1 MKSDKFTLTDFL
13 IFILILFALI
23 FVLGL
28 MLTSGLSEPSKDT
41 DGIYIVESGENT
53 LHILNNDG
61 TTTDIPA
68 RKINDRNFETYD
80 GRHISVP
87 ESTRWYYEERR

>member
-1 MKSDKFTLTDFL
+1 MKNNKFTLTEFL
-13 IFILILFALI
+13 L
-23 FVLGL
+23 FVLVLVIFLFGL
-28 MLTSGLSEPSKDT
+28 CCLLCGLPEPLENAGGT
-41 DGIYIVESGENT
+41 IYIVESNEST

-68 RKINDRNFETYD
+68 KKINDRNFETYD

-87 ESTRWYYEERR
+87 ESTRWYYEE